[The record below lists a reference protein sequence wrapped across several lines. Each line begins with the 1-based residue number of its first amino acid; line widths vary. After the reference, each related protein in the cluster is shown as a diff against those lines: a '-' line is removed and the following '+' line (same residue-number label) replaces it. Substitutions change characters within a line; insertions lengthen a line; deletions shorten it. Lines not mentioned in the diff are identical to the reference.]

1 MIIPVRNTLLAL
13 LFGTPLVGCNDSGPT
28 AIEIRI
34 ATLDIT
40 NGCPV
45 MIEGSTCNIDV
56 IARTEEGQVVAN
68 PVLRWSSN
76 DSSVAILS
84 NRGLIEAVSPGAATV
99 TVRNSTDTASDNTQV
114 TVIPNT
120 GDK

>member
-1 MIIPVRNTLLAL
+1 MIIPLRNTLLAL
-13 LFGTPLVGCNDSGPT
+13 LFSTPLVGCNESGPT
-28 AIEIRI
+28 AIEIPI
-34 ATLDIT
+34 ASLEIT
-40 NGCPV
+40 AGCTV

-76 DSSVAILS
+76 SSSVAIRN
-84 NRGLIEAVSPGAATV
+84 NRGLIAAVSPGAATV
-99 TVRNSTDTASDNTQV
+99 TVRNSTGTASDNTQV

-120 GDK
+120 GGK